1 MDGKGIS
8 IWDAFSHKKGKIFLN
23 DTADSSCEGYHKFKV
38 TWKKN
43 EFCSVSNCY
52 TQYLIAQPI

>member
-38 TWKKN
+38 TWKKWN
-43 EFCSVSNCY
+43 FLQCQTVTHNI
-52 TQYLIAQPI
+52 LLLN